1 MIVRRNTSFLVLII
15 YKMKIKVGV
24 FFGGAS
30 VEHEISVI
38 TMNQAIS
45 SLNPEKYEIVPIYIA
60 KNGVMYTGDDL
71 LDLYSF
77 KDMEVLLKRCY
88 KVAVVND
95 GKGVKVIRCPA
106 PFIGKR
112 VLNTIDVAFPI
123 VHGTNCEDGTLAGFL
138 TLLGI
143 PFVGPDIVSSSI
155 GMDKILQK
163 KILRESGLPVV
174 DFVSFYSI
182 EYIKDEERILKEIDE
197 KLSYPMIVK
206 PANLGSSV
214 GIRKAKNKAEL
225 EEAIEFAME
234 FTDRVI
240 VEKAVE
246 NLKEINCSVIGD
258 LTESET
264 SICEEPFF
272 SDEILSYT
280 DKYIGDGKSKG
291 GTIGG
296 GKTAPVKVGGQK
308 GSTKGG
314 TSSFS
319 NKKIPADISKEKTE
333 EIQKLTKEVFK
344 VLGCSG
350 VSRVDFLID
359 TKTDKVYVNEIN
371 TIPGALSFYLWEA
384 TGKTFEKEL
393 DEIIEIAIKKHRDK
407 QKLTFSYDQN
417 ILAMQG
423 SKTGAKTGKFSK

>member
-1 MIVRRNTSFLVLII
+1 
-15 YKMKIKVGV
+15 MKIKVGV
-24 FFGGAS
+24 FFGGSS

-38 TMNQAIS
+38 TMNQAIT

-77 KDMEVLLKRCY
+77 RDMDVLLKRCY
-88 KVAVVND
+88 KVAVIND
-95 GKGVKVIRCPA
+95 GEAVKVIRTPA
-106 PFIGKR
+106 PLIGKR

-123 VHGTNCEDGTLAGFL
+123 VHGTNCEDGTIAGFV

-143 PFVGPDIVSSSI
+143 PFVGPDIMASSI

-163 KILRESGLPVV
+163 KVLKASGIPVV

-182 EYIKDEERILKEIDE
+182 EYIKDEEKILDKVDNE
-197 KLSYPMIVK
+197 LTYPVIVK
-206 PANLGSSV
+206 PGNLGSSV
-214 GIRKAKNKAEL
+214 GIKKARNRVEL

-234 FTDRVI
+234 FADRII

-246 NLKEINCSVIGD
+246 KLKEINCSAIGN
-258 LTESET
+258 LTEVET

-296 GKTAPVKVGGQK
+296 GK
-308 GSTKGG
+308 GSTIKFGPQK
-314 TSSFS
+314 TATKSSGNEFG

-333 EIQKLTKEVFK
+333 EIQNLTKEVFK

-359 TKTDKVYVNEIN
+359 LETDKVYVNEIN

-384 TGKTFEKEL
+384 SGKTFEKEL
-393 DEIIEIAIKKHRDK
+393 DEIIEIAIKRHRDK
-407 QKLTFSYDQN
+407 EKLTFSYDQN

-423 SKTGAKTGKFSK
+423 GVKGAKGMKK

>member
-1 MIVRRNTSFLVLII
+1 
-15 YKMKIKVGV
+15 MKIKVGV
-24 FFGGAS
+24 FFGGNS

-45 SLNPEKYEIVPIYIA
+45 SLDPEKYEIVPIYIA

-88 KVAVVND
+88 KEAVVND
-95 GKGVKVIRCPA
+95 GNGVKVVRTPA
-106 PFIGKR
+106 PWIGKR

-123 VHGTNCEDGTLAGFL
+123 VHGTNCEDGTIAGFV
-138 TLLGI
+138 TLLGL
-143 PFVGPDIVSSSI
+143 PFVGPDIVASSI

-163 KILRESGLPVV
+163 KILRQSGIPVV
-174 DFVSFYSI
+174 DFVAFYSV
-182 EYIKDEERILKEIDE
+182 EYIKDEESVLNKVEKE
-197 KLSYPMIVK
+197 LAYPVIVK
-206 PANLGSSV
+206 PGNLGSSV
-214 GIRKAKNKAEL
+214 GIKKAKNKVEL

-234 FTDRVI
+234 FADRII

-246 NLKEINCSVIGD
+246 DLKEINCSVIGN
-258 LTESET
+258 LTETEA

-296 GKTAPVKVGGQK
+296 GKTGSPKLGGQK
-308 GSTKGG
+308 GETPQ
-314 TSSFS
+314 FA

-333 EIQKLTKEVFK
+333 EIQKLSQEVFK

-350 VSRVDFLID
+350 VSRIDFLID
-359 TKTDKVYVNEIN
+359 QKTDKVYVNEIN
-371 TIPGALSFYLWEA
+371 TIPGALSYYLWEA
-384 TGKTFEKEL
+384 TGKSFEKEL
-393 DEIIEIAIKKHRDK
+393 DEIIEIAIKRHRDK
-407 QKLTFSYDQN
+407 EKLTFSYDQN

-423 SKTGAKTGKFSK
+423 GVKGAKGGKTGKI

>member
-1 MIVRRNTSFLVLII
+1 
-15 YKMKIKVGV
+15 MKIKVGI
-24 FFGGAS
+24 FFGGNS

-77 KDMEVLLKRCY
+77 RDMEVLLKRCY
-88 KVAVVND
+88 KVAVIND
-95 GKGVKVIRCPA
+95 GKQVKVVRTPA
-106 PFIGKR
+106 PWIGKR

-123 VHGTNCEDGTLAGFL
+123 VHGTNCEDGTIAGFA

-143 PFVGPDIVSSSI
+143 PFVGPDIMSSSI

-163 KILRESGLPVV
+163 KVLKESGIPVV
-174 DFVSFYSI
+174 DFHSFYSV
-182 EYIKDEERILKEIDE
+182 EYVKDEEKILKEIEE
-197 KLSYPMIVK
+197 KIEYPMIVK
-206 PANLGSSV
+206 PGNLGSSV
-214 GIRKAKNKAEL
+214 GIKKAKNKPEL

-246 NLKEINCSVIGD
+246 DLKEINCSVIGNQV
-258 LTESET
+258 EREASV
-264 SICEEPFF
+264 CEEPFF

-280 DKYIGDGKSKG
+280 DKYIGDGKTKG

-296 GKTAPVKVGGQK
+296 AKGLPSKGAVKGAGQK
-308 GSTKGG
+308 GGENQ
-314 TSSFS
+314 FA
-319 NKKIPADISKEKTE
+319 NKRIPADISKEKTE
-333 EIQKLTKEVFK
+333 EIQKLAKEVFN
-344 VLGCSG
+344 VLGCNG
-350 VSRVDFLID
+350 VARVDFLID
-359 TKTDKVYVNEIN
+359 NKTENVYVNEIN
-371 TIPGALSFYLWEA
+371 TIPGALSYYLWEA
-384 TGKTFEKEL
+384 SGKTFEQEL
-393 DEIIEIAIKKHRDK
+393 DEIIELAIKRHRDRE
-407 QKLTFSYDQN
+407 KLTFSYDQN

-423 SKTGAKTGKFSK
+423 GTKGVKGMKK

>member
-1 MIVRRNTSFLVLII
+1 
-15 YKMKIKVGV
+15 MKIKVGV
-24 FFGGAS
+24 FFGGNS

-45 SLNPEKYEIVPIYIA
+45 SLDPEKYEIVPIYIA

-77 KDMEVLLKRCY
+77 RDMEVLLKRCY
-88 KVAVVND
+88 QVAVVND
-95 GKGVKVIRCPA
+95 GKGVKVMRCPA
-106 PFIGKR
+106 PWIGKR

-123 VHGTNCEDGTLAGFL
+123 VHGTNCEDGTIAGFV

-143 PFVGPDIVSSSI
+143 PFVGPDILASSI

-163 KILRESGLPVV
+163 KILRQSGISVV
-174 DFVSFYSI
+174 DFVPFYSV
-182 EYIKDEERILKEIDE
+182 EYIKDEEKILKEIEE
-197 KLSYPMIVK
+197 KLEYPVIVK
-206 PANLGSSV
+206 PGNLGSSV
-214 GIRKAKNKAEL
+214 GIRKAKNKVEL

-234 FTDRVI
+234 FADRII

-246 NLKEINCSVIGD
+246 NLKEINCSVIGN
-258 LTESET
+258 LTETEA

-280 DKYIGDGKSKG
+280 DKYIGDGKTKG

-296 GKTAPVKVGGQK
+296 GKAGSAKIGGQK
-308 GSTKGG
+308 GGAKGG
-314 TSSFS
+314 NTQFA

-333 EIQKLTKEVFK
+333 EIQKLAQEVFK

-350 VSRVDFLID
+350 VSRIDFLID

-371 TIPGALSFYLWEA
+371 TIPGALSYYLWEA
-384 TGKTFEKEL
+384 TGKSFEKEL
-393 DEIIEIAIKKHRDK
+393 DEIIEIAIKRHRDK
-407 QKLTFSYDQN
+407 EKLTFSYDQN

-423 SKTGAKTGKFSK
+423 GVKGAKGGKTGKI

>member
-1 MIVRRNTSFLVLII
+1 
-15 YKMKIKVGV
+15 MKIKVGV
-24 FFGGAS
+24 FFGGNS

-45 SLNPEKYEIVPIYIA
+45 SLNPDKYEIVPIYIA

-77 KDMEVLLKRCY
+77 KDMDVLLKRCY

-95 GKGVKVIRCPA
+95 GKQIKVVKCPA
-106 PFIGKR
+106 PWIGKR
-112 VLNTIDVAFPI
+112 VINTIDVAFPI
-123 VHGTNCEDGTLAGFL
+123 VHGTNCEDGTIAGFL

-143 PFVGPDIVSSSI
+143 PFVGPDIMASSI

-163 KILRESGLPVV
+163 KVLRASGIPVV

-182 EYIKDEERILKEIDE
+182 EYIKEDEKILEEIEE
-197 KLSYPMIVK
+197 KLSYPVIVK
-206 PANLGSSV
+206 PGNLGSSV
-214 GIRKAKNKAEL
+214 GIKKASNKVEL

-234 FTDRVI
+234 FADRVI

-246 NLKEINCSVIGD
+246 NLKEINCSCIGN
-258 LTESET
+258 LSEGET
-264 SICEEPFF
+264 SVCEEPFF
-272 SDEILSYT
+272 SDEILSYA
-280 DKYIGDGKSKG
+280 DKYIGSENSKG
-291 GTIGG
+291 GTISG
-296 GKTAPVKVGGQK
+296 GKGGSVKFGPKASGIKNGQ
-308 GSTKGG
+308 GSKGG
-314 TSSFS
+314 APQFA

-344 VLGCSG
+344 ILGCSG
-350 VSRVDFLID
+350 VARVDFLID

-371 TIPGALSFYLWEA
+371 TIPGALSYYLWEA
-384 TGKTFEKEL
+384 TGKSFEQEL
-393 DEIIEIAIKKHRDK
+393 DEIIDLAIKRQRDK
-407 QKLTFSYDQN
+407 EKLTFSYDQN

-423 SKTGAKTGKFSK
+423 GTKGSKGMKGVKSVKG

>member
-1 MIVRRNTSFLVLII
+1 
-15 YKMKIKVGV
+15 MKIKVGV
-24 FFGGAS
+24 FFGGNS

-45 SLNPEKYEIVPIYIA
+45 SLDPEKYEIVPIYIA

-77 KDMEVLLKRCY
+77 RDMEVLLKRCY

-95 GKGVKVIRCPA
+95 GNGVKVVRTPA
-106 PFIGKR
+106 PWIGKR

-123 VHGTNCEDGTLAGFL
+123 VHGTNCEDGTIAGFV
-138 TLLGI
+138 TLLGL
-143 PFVGPDIVSSSI
+143 PFVGPDIVASSI

-163 KILRESGLPVV
+163 KILRQSGISVV
-174 DFVSFYSI
+174 DFVSFYSV
-182 EYIKDEERILKEIDE
+182 EYIKDEEKILNDIEKELE
-197 KLSYPMIVK
+197 YPMIVK
-206 PANLGSSV
+206 PGNLGSSV
-214 GIRKAKNKAEL
+214 GIKKAKNKVEL

-234 FTDRVI
+234 FADRII

-246 NLKEINCSVIGD
+246 DLKEINCSVIGN
-258 LTESET
+258 LTETEA

-272 SDEILSYT
+272 TDEILSYT

-296 GKTAPVKVGGQK
+296 GKVSSSKLGGQK
-308 GSTKGG
+308 GGAKGAN
-314 TSSFS
+314 TQFA

-333 EIQKLTKEVFK
+333 EIQKLAQEVFK

-350 VSRVDFLID
+350 VSRIDFLID
-359 TKTDKVYVNEIN
+359 QKIDKVYVNEIN
-371 TIPGALSFYLWEA
+371 TIPGALSYYLWEA
-384 TGKTFEKEL
+384 TGKPFEKEL
-393 DEIIEIAIKKHRDK
+393 DEIIEIAIKRQRDK
-407 QKLTFSYDQN
+407 EKLTFSYDQN

-423 SKTGAKTGKFSK
+423 GVKGAKGGKTGKF

>member
-1 MIVRRNTSFLVLII
+1 
-15 YKMKIKVGV
+15 MKIKVGV
-24 FFGGAS
+24 FFGGNS

-45 SLNPEKYEIVPIYIA
+45 SLDPEKYEIVPIYIA

-77 KDMEVLLKRCY
+77 RDMEVLLKRCY
-88 KVAVVND
+88 QVAVVND
-95 GKGVKVIRCPA
+95 GKGVKVMRCPA
-106 PFIGKR
+106 PWIGKK

-123 VHGTNCEDGTLAGFL
+123 VHGTNCEDGTIAGFV

-143 PFVGPDIVSSSI
+143 PFVGPDILASSI

-163 KILRESGLPVV
+163 KILRQSGIPVV
-174 DFVSFYSI
+174 DFVPFYSV
-182 EYIKDEERILKEIDE
+182 EYIKDEEKILKDIEE
-197 KLSYPMIVK
+197 KLEYPVIVK
-206 PANLGSSV
+206 PGNLGSSV
-214 GIRKAKNKAEL
+214 GIRKAKNKVEL

-234 FTDRVI
+234 FADRII

-258 LTESET
+258 LTET
-264 SICEEPFF
+264 QASICEEPFF

-296 GKTAPVKVGGQK
+296 GKVNSPKLGGQK
-308 GSTKGG
+308 GGAKGG
-314 TSSFS
+314 NTQFA

-333 EIQKLTKEVFK
+333 EVQKMAQEVFK

-350 VSRVDFLID
+350 VSRIDFLID

-371 TIPGALSFYLWEA
+371 TIPGALSYYLWEA
-384 TGKTFEKEL
+384 TGKPFEKEL
-393 DEIIEIAIKKHRDK
+393 DEIIEIAIKRHRDK
-407 QKLTFSYDQN
+407 EKLTFSYDQN

-423 SKTGAKTGKFSK
+423 GVKGAKGGKTGKI

>member
-1 MIVRRNTSFLVLII
+1 
-15 YKMKIKVGV
+15 MKIKVGV
-24 FFGGAS
+24 FFGGNS

-45 SLNPEKYEIVPIYIA
+45 SLDPEKYEIVPIYIA

-95 GKGVKVIRCPA
+95 GNGVKVVRTPA
-106 PFIGKR
+106 PWIGKR

-123 VHGTNCEDGTLAGFL
+123 VHGTNCEDGTIAGFV
-138 TLLGI
+138 TLLGL
-143 PFVGPDIVSSSI
+143 PFVGPDIVASSI

-163 KILRESGLPVV
+163 KILRQSGIPVV
-174 DFVSFYSI
+174 DFVAFYSV
-182 EYIKDEERILKEIDE
+182 EYIKDEESVLNKVEKE
-197 KLSYPMIVK
+197 LAYPVIVK
-206 PANLGSSV
+206 PGNLGSSV
-214 GIRKAKNKAEL
+214 GIKKAKNKVEL

-234 FTDRVI
+234 FADRII

-246 NLKEINCSVIGD
+246 DLKEINCSVIGN
-258 LTESET
+258 LTETEA

-296 GKTAPVKVGGQK
+296 GKTGSPKLGGQK
-308 GSTKGG
+308 GETPQ
-314 TSSFS
+314 FA

-333 EIQKLTKEVFK
+333 EIQKLSQEVFK

-350 VSRVDFLID
+350 VSRIDFLID
-359 TKTDKVYVNEIN
+359 QKTDKVYVNEIN
-371 TIPGALSFYLWEA
+371 TIPGALSYYLWEA
-384 TGKTFEKEL
+384 TGKPFEKEL
-393 DEIIEIAIKKHRDK
+393 DEIIEIAIKRHRDK
-407 QKLTFSYDQN
+407 EKLTFSYDQN

-423 SKTGAKTGKFSK
+423 AVKGAKGGKTGKI